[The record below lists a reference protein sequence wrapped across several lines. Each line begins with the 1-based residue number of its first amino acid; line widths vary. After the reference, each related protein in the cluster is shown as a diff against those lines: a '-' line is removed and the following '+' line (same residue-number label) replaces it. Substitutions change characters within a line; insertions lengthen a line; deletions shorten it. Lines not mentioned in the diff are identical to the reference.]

1 MKRNLLNYIVII
13 FILITLG
20 TLVYYF
26 FINQKEEVSIEF
38 PGDNLII
45 SVGSSFHLNYLV
57 NSNKNINDK
66 IILNKSNSDV
76 IELDSNGNIKAL
88 NKGNASITISYK
100 NEIYD
105 TLNIYVVDESV
116 QTSFV
121 VLPEIINVD
130 ENYELNIGEEKEIKY
145 SVLPENANSYHKIT
159 SNDETIVKVI
169 NNKIIGIGVG
179 KTEVYVESFNNI
191 RKTINVEVKEIE
203 IQDIIVELNLSLNV
217 NESKVINYQINPS
230 NATNKQVSFVSSDN
244 NIVTVN
250 DSGEVKGI
258 KSGTATITI
267 MSGKITKV
275 INVKVV
281 STNNSNKNNN
291 NNNNNSNNS
300 NKNNNSAVTTSTCN
314 SNDPEDTAFASCF
327 KRSHGLVLSSSSISI
342 KAGSSGSV
350 TVKLPSECGTNMGY
364 TRKSADGESG
374 WSNFVSQSR
383 SNETSTGFTW
393 IINANANA
401 KGKTIILS
409 QTIQY
414 NAKSKGGCTGN
425 VKSMARLTVTIT

>member
-88 NKGNASITISYK
+88 NKGYATITVSYK
-100 NEIYD
+100 EIVYD
-105 TLNIYVVDESV
+105 TLSIYVVDESV

-203 IQDIIVELNLSLNV
+203 IQDIIVEPNLSLNV

-230 NATNKQVSFVSSDN
+230 NATNKKLSFVSSDN

-250 DSGEVKGI
+250 DNGEVKGI
-258 KSGTATITI
+258 KSGAATITI